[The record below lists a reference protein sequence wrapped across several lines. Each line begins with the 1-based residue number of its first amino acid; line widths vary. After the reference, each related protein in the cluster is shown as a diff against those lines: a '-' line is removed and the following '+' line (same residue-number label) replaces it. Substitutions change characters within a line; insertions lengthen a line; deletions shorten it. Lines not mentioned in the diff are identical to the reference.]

1 MTTQAVAKKPFRVLI
16 VEDEH
21 GWVSNMQIALNY
33 AADDRQWA
41 RPECESATDAAT
53 ARRLLALEH
62 FDLVSLDMRLPESG
76 GSSLNVLA
84 GIRLARASLFYSTA
98 KTIIFSSTLVQES
111 AAGIS
116 AEGAEVLHEVPR
128 IDKYAKS
135 SGAPPA
141 PMARFETLSQ
151 RQWAERV
158 LDYLYYDGLYL
169 PSADAKRRL
178 ETALGAWLS
187 GAVRSLPPLLARHA
201 QALQNHWPEPEC
213 KVDARAV
220 DARAVDARA
229 VDAAL
234 KFIESALRLAV
245 AQTAVLLRDRQLPAE
260 TTQDAAIQCLRTLIN
275 DPALAACSWRTYLDD
290 AALDAFDEARRLRNT
305 ARHSLRGNQT
315 SGEWQAL
322 LPWLRQVM
330 GMATYW
336 TKHPLC
342 TDLRYG
348 VDGWRGELLAGTA
361 SPRRLENLPGRDFPG
376 EAVRGFWQT
385 AIRRDDTP
393 AGWHTEAVCWDD
405 WLAGDSRREGALWLK
420 AWRSPTGRAL
430 AIDLDSGDSG
440 PFPGS

>member
-1 MTTQAVAKKPFRVLI
+1 MTPHAVAKKPFRVLI

-21 GWVSNMQIALNY
+21 GWVSNMQMALNY
-33 AADDRQWA
+33 AADDRRLA
-41 RPECESATDAAT
+41 RPECQLARPESKSAPDAAT

-62 FDLVSLDMRLPESG
+62 FDLLSLDMRLPEKE
-76 GSSLNVLA
+76 GSA
-84 GIRLARASLFYSTA
+84 IA
-98 KTIIFSSTLVQES
+98 VQEGIKLAQELFKPLIS
-111 AAGIS
+111 PVKTLIYTATLLQENPASIS
-116 AEGAEVLHEVPR
+116 AEGAEVLHEVPQ

-135 SGAPPA
+135 SGAPPVS
-141 PMARFETLSQ
+141 MARFETLSQ

-169 PSADAKRRL
+169 PSADGKRKL

-201 QALQNHWPEPEC
+201 QALQNHWPEPGC
-213 KVDARAV
+213 K
-220 DARAVDARA
+220 VDARA

-361 SPRRLENLPGRDFPG
+361 SPRRLENLPGRDFRG

>member
-1 MTTQAVAKKPFRVLI
+1 M
-16 VEDEH
+16 
-21 GWVSNMQIALNY
+21 
-33 AADDRQWA
+33 A

-76 GSSLNVLA
+76 GSLLNVLA

-98 KTIIFSSTLVQES
+98 KTIIFSATLVQES

-116 AEGAEVLHEVPR
+116 AEGAEVLQEVPQ

-135 SGAPPA
+135 SGAPPVS
-141 PMARFETLSQ
+141 MARFETLSQ

-158 LDYLYYDGLYL
+158 LDYLHYDGLYL
-169 PSADAKRRL
+169 LSADGKRKL

-201 QALQNHWPEPEC
+201 QALQNHWPEPGC
-213 KVDARAV
+213 R
-220 DARAVDARA
+220 VDARA

-245 AQTAVLLRDRQLPAE
+245 AQTAVLLGDRRQLPAE
-260 TTQDAAIQCLRTLIN
+260 TTQDELPADTTQDAAIQCLRKLIKDLVK
-275 DPALAACSWRTYLDD
+275 DPALATGSWRTYLDD
-290 AALDAFDEARRLRNT
+290 AAIEAFDEARRLRNT

-322 LPWLRQVM
+322 LPCLRRVM
-330 GMATYW
+330 DMATYW

-348 VDGWRGELLAGTA
+348 LDGWRGELLAGTA

-385 AIRRDDTP
+385 AIRRDDDTP
-393 AGWHTEAVCWDD
+393 AGWHAEAVCWDA

-420 AWRSPTGRAL
+420 AWRSPTGRTL